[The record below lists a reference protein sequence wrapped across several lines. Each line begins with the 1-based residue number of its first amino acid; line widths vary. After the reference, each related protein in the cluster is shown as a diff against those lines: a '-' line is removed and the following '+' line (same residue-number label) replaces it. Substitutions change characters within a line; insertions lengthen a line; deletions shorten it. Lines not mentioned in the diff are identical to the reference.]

1 MPLPDVAEP
10 APIRRLLAVAPAGIG
25 QSRTAAGFLLARW
38 NATSC
43 GGFDLADLW
52 AKPPKVPRPPWRG
65 MAAKGVDDAVA
76 RDRVATAAFV
86 AVHRRSSRA
95 REIGPQF
102 EQLVG
107 RRRPALAETG
117 DA

>member
-10 APIRRLLAVAPAGIG
+10 APVERLRAVAPGDTG
-25 QSRTAAGFLLARW
+25 QSRTAAGVLLARW
-38 NATSC
+38 NAPRR

-52 AKPPKVPRPPWRG
+52 AKPPKVPRPPGRG
-65 MAAKGVDDAVA
+65 RAAKGVDHAAA

-102 EQLVG
+102 EQLVAC
-107 RRRPALAETG
+107 RRPALAETG

>member
-1 MPLPDVAEP
+1 MPLPDAAEP
-10 APIRRLLAVAPAGIG
+10 APVERLRAVAPGDTG
-25 QSRTAAGFLLARW
+25 QSRTAAGVLLACW

-43 GGFDLADLW
+43 GGFDLW
-52 AKPPKVPRPPWRG
+52 AEPPKVPRPPGRG

-102 EQLVG
+102 EQRVG

>member
-10 APIRRLLAVAPAGIG
+10 ASVERLQAVARGDTG
-25 QSRTAAGFLLARW
+25 QSRTAAGVLLACW
-38 NATSC
+38 NATRC

-52 AKPPKVPRPPWRG
+52 AKPPKVPRPPGRG

-86 AVHRRSSRA
+86 AVHRRPSRA
-95 REIGPQF
+95 RELGPQF
-102 EQLVG
+102 EQLVA